1 MRVSGSWWSAGASE
15 HGGDVEGQ
23 RAVGVDRLELA
34 GAEVGD
40 HFAADGVPVGALS
53 VDRVVEVAGGRED
66 AEVHD
71 EGVAVRLRRLV
82 FVAGVA
88 DGRPSARPL
97 LVVAGRPGPVEL
109 FLGQLRD

>member
-1 MRVSGSWWSAGASE
+1 MHVSGGWWSAGAFE
-15 HGGDVEGQ
+15 DGGDVEVQ
-23 RAVGVDRLELA
+23 RAVGVDRFELG

-40 HFAADGVPVGALS
+40 RFAADGVPVGALS

-71 EGVAVRLRRLV
+71 EGVAVRLGGLV

-88 DGRPSARPL
+88 DGPAVGEEDEAS
-97 LVVAGRPGPVEL
+97 
-109 FLGQLRD
+109 